1 MKTTGS
7 LMRDRNFLLL
17 WSGQFVSD
25 FGSQL
30 SIFALPVVA
39 ILVLHATALQVATL
53 QSVEFA
59 TISVV
64 AVIAGALAD
73 RHRRRYVMMVTNAVR
88 LVTMLTIPIAYGLGR
103 LTIAQLFICGII
115 ASAASV
121 MFDVAY
127 QALVPSLVGS
137 ERLADGNAK
146 LSMSGSVAEA
156 VGQSTGG
163 ALVQMLGA
171 PFAMLADALTF
182 VISLTTLWRMRHD
195 EPRRTAIPTTEED
208 RDESAL
214 RAFARETLAGFREV
228 WEKPALRM
236 VAMMTATNYLGG
248 SIVTAVFPVLVYR
261 QLHLPPEVLG
271 VIMGVANVGMVGAFT
286 AKPLQRLFGERG
298 TLGSAVLISGI
309 GKLLYV
315 AANLSP
321 LGAVLFGRLLI
332 TFAGPMYDVTQ
343 NTYRV
348 AFIPEPLMGRVAAAF
363 RALTWAT
370 LPVGSLLGG
379 VFATSFGV
387 QHTIIVGSSISFC
400 AILWLGTRVQARHEN
415 RLAGAA

>member
-1 MKTTGS
+1 
-7 LMRDRNFLLL
+7 MRDRNFVLL
-17 WSGQFVSD
+17 WSGQFISD

-39 ILVLHATALQVATL
+39 ILVLHATALEVATL

-73 RHRRRYVMMVTNAVR
+73 RHRRKYVMMVTNAVR
-88 LVTMLTIPIAYGLGR
+88 LVTMLTVPLAYGLGK
-103 LTIAQLFICGII
+103 LTIAQLFICAII
-115 ASAASV
+115 CSAASV

-156 VGQSTGG
+156 IGQSTGG

-171 PFAMLADALTF
+171 PFAMVADALTF
-182 VISLTTLWRMRHD
+182 IISLTTLWRMRHD
-195 EPRRTAIPTTEED
+195 EPRVMHEREDDCSEHTLRT
-208 RDESAL
+208 
-214 RAFARETLAGFREV
+214 FARETLAGFREIY
-228 WEKPALRM
+228 EKPALRM
-236 VAMMTATNYLGG
+236 VALMTATNYLGG
-248 SIVTAVFPVLVYR
+248 SIVTAVFPVLIYR
-261 QLHLPPEVLG
+261 QLHLPPEAVG
-271 VIMGVANVGMVGAFT
+271 VIMGVANVGMIGAFT
-286 AKPLQRLFGERG
+286 AKPLQKVFGERG

-309 GKLLYV
+309 GKLLYL

-343 NTYRV
+343 QTYRV
-348 AFIPEPLMGRVAAAF
+348 SFIPEPLMGRVAAAF
-363 RALTWAT
+363 RAVTWAT
-370 LPVGSLLGG
+370 LPVGSLVGG
-379 VFATSFGV
+379 ILATSCGL
-387 QHTIIVGSSISFC
+387 QHTIFIGSTISFC
-400 AILWLGTRVQARHEN
+400 AILWLGTRVQIAHEN
-415 RLAGAA
+415 RLAGAS

>member
-1 MKTTGS
+1 
-7 LMRDRNFLLL
+7 MRDRNFLLL
-17 WSGQFVSD
+17 WSGQFISD

-64 AVIAGALAD
+64 AIVAGALAD
-73 RHRRRYVMMVTNAVR
+73 RHRRRYLMMVTNAVR
-88 LVTMLTIPIAYGLGR
+88 LVTMLTIPIAYGLGK

-137 ERLADGNAK
+137 DRLADGNAK

-182 VISLTTLWRMRHD
+182 VVSLTTLWRMRHD
-195 EPRRTAIPTTEED
+195 EPKHAP
-208 RDESAL
+208 DESPEGRQEHVL
-214 RAFARETLAGFREV
+214 RGFAHETLAGFREV

-248 SIVTAVFPVLVYR
+248 SIVTAVFPLLVYR
-261 QLHLPPEVLG
+261 QLHLPPEALG
-271 VIMGVANVGMVGAFT
+271 IVMGVANVGMVGAFS
-286 AKPLQRLFGERG
+286 AKPLQKLFGERG
-298 TLGSAVLISGI
+298 TMGSAVLISGI

-343 NTYRV
+343 STYRV

-379 VFATSFGV
+379 VFATTYGV
-387 QHTIIVGSSISFC
+387 PHTIVIGSTISFC

>member
-7 LMRDRNFLLL
+7 LLRDRNFLLL
-17 WSGQFVSD
+17 WSGQFISD

-64 AVIAGALAD
+64 AVIAGVLAD
-73 RHRRRYVMMVTNAVR
+73 RHRRKYVMMVTNAVR
-88 LVTMLTIPIAYGLGR
+88 LVTMLTVPVAYGLGK
-103 LTIAQLFICGII
+103 LTIEQLFICAIVC
-115 ASAASV
+115 SAASV

-127 QALVPSLVGS
+127 QALVPSLVGE

-146 LSMSGSVAEA
+146 LSMTGSVAEA

-163 ALVQMLGA
+163 AIVQMLGA
-171 PFAMLADALTF
+171 PFAMIADALTF
-182 VISLTTLWRMRHD
+182 IISLATLWRMRD
-195 EPRRTAIPTTEED
+195 MQSASESTLRT
-208 RDESAL
+208 
-214 RAFARETLAGFREV
+214 FATETLSGFREIL
-228 WEKPALRM
+228 EQPALRM
-236 VAMMTATNYLGG
+236 VAFMTATNYLGG
-248 SIVTAVFPVLVYR
+248 AIVTAIFPVLIYK
-261 QLHLPPEVLG
+261 QLRLPPEAVG
-271 VIMGVANVGMVGAFT
+271 VIMGVANVGMIGAFS
-286 AKPLQRLFGERG
+286 AKPLQKFFGNRG
-298 TLGSAVLISGI
+298 TMGSAVIISGI

-321 LGAVLFGRLLI
+321 LGAVMFGRLLI

-343 NTYRV
+343 QTYRV
-348 AFIPEPLMGRVAAAF
+348 WFTPEPLMGRVAAAF
-363 RALTWAT
+363 RALTWGT
-370 LPVGSLLGG
+370 LPIGSLLGG
-379 VFATSFGV
+379 ILATTCGV
-387 QHTIIVGSSISFC
+387 NRTIFIGSTISFC
-400 AILWLGTRVQARHEN
+400 AILWLGTRVQPRHES

>member
-7 LMRDRNFLLL
+7 LLRDRNFLLL
-17 WSGQFVSD
+17 WSGQFISD

-30 SIFALPVVA
+30 SIFALPVIA
-39 ILVLHATALQVATL
+39 ILVLHATALQVAAL

-59 TISVV
+59 TISIV

-73 RHRRRYVMMVTNAVR
+73 RHRRRYVMMITNAVR
-88 LVTMLTIPIAYGLGR
+88 LVTMLTIPIAYGLGK
-103 LTIAQLFICGII
+103 LTIDQLFICGII

-137 ERLADGNAK
+137 DRLADGNAK
-146 LSMSGSVAEA
+146 LSMTGSVAEA

-163 ALVQMLGA
+163 AIVQMLGA

-195 EPRRTAIPTTEED
+195 EPKRSDSEDAQTAAEHTLRT
-208 RDESAL
+208 
-214 RAFARETLAGFREV
+214 FAKETLAGFREI

-236 VAMMTATNYLGG
+236 VALMTATNYLGG
-248 SIVTAVFPVLVYR
+248 SIVTAVFPLLIYR
-261 QLHLPPEVLG
+261 QLRLPPEAVG
-271 VIMGVANVGMVGAFT
+271 VIMGVANVGMIGAFT
-286 AKPLQRLFGERG
+286 AKPLQKFFGERG
-298 TLGSAVLISGI
+298 TMGSAVLISGV
-309 GKLLYV
+309 GKLLYL

-343 NTYRV
+343 TTYRV

-363 RALTWAT
+363 RAVTWAT
-370 LPVGSLLGG
+370 LPVGSLVGG
-379 VFATSFGV
+379 ILATTTGL
-387 QHTIIVGSSISFC
+387 QHTIFIGSTISFC
-400 AILWLGTRVQARHEN
+400 AILWLGTRVQNRHEN

>member
-1 MKTTGS
+1 
-7 LMRDRNFLLL
+7 MRDRNFLLL

-64 AVIAGALAD
+64 AVVAGVLAD
-73 RHRRRYVMMVTNAVR
+73 RHRRRYVMMVTNFVR
-88 LVTMLTIPIAYGLGR
+88 LVTMLTVPLAYGLGK
-103 LTIAQLFICGII
+103 LTIAQLFICAII
-115 ASAASV
+115 CSAASV

-127 QALVPSLVGS
+127 QALVPSLVGE

-156 VGQSTGG
+156 IGQSTGG
-163 ALVQMLGA
+163 ALVQLLGA

-195 EPRRTAIPTTEED
+195 EPKRVIVDAQDAQERRFQQ
-208 RDESAL
+208 
-214 RAFARETLAGFREV
+214 FAKDTLAGFREIY
-228 WEKPALRM
+228 EKPALRM
-236 VAMMTATNYLGG
+236 VALVTATNYLGG
-248 SIVTAVFPVLVYR
+248 SIVTAIFPLLIYR
-261 QLHLPPEVLG
+261 ELHLPPEAVG
-271 VIMGVANVGMVGAFT
+271 VIMGVANVGMIGAFT
-286 AKPLQRLFGERG
+286 AKPLQKLFGERG

-343 NTYRV
+343 QTYRTW
-348 AFIPEPLMGRVAAAF
+348 FTPEPLMGRVAAAF
-363 RALTWAT
+363 RAVTWAT
-370 LPVGSLLGG
+370 LPIGSLVGGILATNCGIERTIVVGS
-379 VFATSFGV
+379 T
-387 QHTIIVGSSISFC
+387 ISFC
-400 AILWLGTRVQARHEN
+400 SILWLGTRVQQRHEN

>member
-1 MKTTGS
+1 
-7 LMRDRNFLLL
+7 MRDRNFLLL
-17 WSGQFVSD
+17 WSGQFASD

-30 SIFALPVVA
+30 SIFALPVIA

-59 TISVV
+59 TISIV

-73 RHRRRYVMMVTNAVR
+73 RHRRRYIMIVTNAVR
-88 LVTMLTIPIAYGLGR
+88 LVTMLTIPIAFGVGK
-103 LTIAQLFICGII
+103 LTIAQLFVCAII

-127 QALVPSLVGS
+127 QALVPSLVGTD
-137 ERLADGNAK
+137 RLPDGNAK
-146 LSMSGSVAEA
+146 LSMTGSVAEA

-163 ALVQMLGA
+163 AIVQMLGA

-182 VISLTTLWRMRHD
+182 VISLTTLWRMRHEEPKHGD
-195 EPRRTAIPTTEED
+195 EAPGEHTLRT
-208 RDESAL
+208 
-214 RAFARETLAGFREV
+214 FAKETLAGFREV
-228 WEKPALRM
+228 WEQPALRM
-236 VAMMTATNYLGG
+236 VALMTATNYLGG
-248 SIVTAVFPVLVYR
+248 SIVTAVFPVLIYR
-261 QLHLPPEVLG
+261 QLHLPPEAVG
-271 VIMGVANVGMVGAFT
+271 VIMGVANVGMIGAFT
-286 AKPLQRLFGERG
+286 AKPLQKFFGERG

-309 GKLLYV
+309 GKLLYL

-343 NTYRV
+343 TTYRV

-363 RALTWAT
+363 RAVTWAT

-379 VFATSFGV
+379 ILATTSGV
-387 QHTIIVGSSISFC
+387 QRTIFIGSTISFC

>member
-17 WSGQFVSD
+17 WSGQFISD

-73 RHRRRYVMMVTNAVR
+73 RHRRKYVMMVTNAVR

-103 LTIAQLFICGII
+103 LTIEQLFICGII

-163 ALVQMLGA
+163 AIVQMLGA

-182 VISLTTLWRMRHD
+182 IVSLATLWRMRHD
-195 EPRRTAIPTTEED
+195 EPRQAADTSTEGEQEHTLRT
-208 RDESAL
+208 
-214 RAFARETLAGFREV
+214 FAKETLAGFREV

-261 QLHLPPEVLG
+261 QLHLPPEALG

-286 AKPLQRLFGERG
+286 AKPLQKLFGDRG
-298 TLGSAVLISGI
+298 TMGSAVLISGI
-309 GKLLYV
+309 GKLMYV

-379 VFATSFGV
+379 VFASTFGV
-387 QHTIIVGSSISFC
+387 QRTIFIGSTISFC

>member
-1 MKTTGS
+1 
-7 LMRDRNFLLL
+7 MRDRNFLLL
-17 WSGQFVSD
+17 WSGQFISD

-30 SIFALPVVA
+30 SIFALPVIA

-73 RHRRRYVMMVTNAVR
+73 RHRRKYVMMVTNAVR

-103 LTIAQLFICGII
+103 LTIEQLFICGII

-127 QALVPSLVGS
+127 QALVPSLVGN

-163 ALVQMLGA
+163 AIVQMLGA

-182 VISLTTLWRMRHD
+182 IVSLATLWRMRHD
-195 EPRRTAIPTTEED
+195 EPEHVHDA
-208 RDESAL
+208 SAEGDQEHTL
-214 RAFARETLAGFREV
+214 RSFAKETLAGFREV

-261 QLHLPPEVLG
+261 QLHLPPEALG
-271 VIMGVANVGMVGAFT
+271 VIMGIANVGMVGAFT
-286 AKPLQRLFGERG
+286 AKPLKKLFGDRG
-298 TLGSAVLISGI
+298 TMGSAVLISGI
-309 GKLLYV
+309 GKLMYV

-379 VFATSFGV
+379 VFAGAFGV
-387 QHTIIVGSSISFC
+387 QRTICIGSTISFC

>member
-1 MKTTGS
+1 
-7 LMRDRNFLLL
+7 MRDRNFLLL

-64 AVIAGALAD
+64 AIIAGALAD
-73 RHRRRYVMMVTNAVR
+73 RHRRKYVMMVTNAIR
-88 LVTMLTIPIAYGLGR
+88 LITMLTVPLAYGLGK
-103 LTIAQLFICGII
+103 LTLAQLFVCAIV

-127 QALVPSLVGS
+127 QALVPSLVGR

-156 VGQSTGG
+156 IGQSTGG
-163 ALVQMLGA
+163 ALVQILGA
-171 PFAMLADALTF
+171 PFAMLADAMTF

-195 EPRRTAIPTTEED
+195 EPKLAAQPAAD
-208 RDESAL
+208 AGDHSL
-214 RAFARETLAGFREV
+214 RAFANETLAGFREIY
-228 WEKPALRM
+228 EKPALRM
-236 VAMMTATNYLGG
+236 VALMTATNYLGG
-248 SIVTAVFPVLVYR
+248 SIVTAILPVLIYR
-261 QLHLPPEVLG
+261 QLHLSAEAVG
-271 VIMGVANVGMVGAFT
+271 IIMGLANVGMIGAFT
-286 AKPLQRLFGERG
+286 AKPLQKLFGERG
-298 TLGSAVLISGI
+298 ALGSAVLISGV
-309 GKLLYV
+309 GKLLYL

-321 LGAVLFGRLLI
+321 LGAILFGRLLI

-343 NTYRV
+343 QTYRV
-348 AFIPEPLMGRVAAAF
+348 AFIDEPLMGRVAAAF
-363 RALTWAT
+363 RAVTWAT
-370 LPVGSLLGG
+370 LPIGSLAGG
-379 VFATSFGV
+379 ILATTCGV
-387 QHTIIVGSSISFC
+387 QHAIFVGSTISFC
-400 AILWLGTRVQARHEN
+400 AILWLGTRVHSRAEG
-415 RLAGAA
+415 RLAAAA

>member
-1 MKTTGS
+1 
-7 LMRDRNFLLL
+7 MRDRNFLLL
-17 WSGQFVSD
+17 WSGQFISD

-73 RHRRRYVMMVTNAVR
+73 RHRRKYVMMITNAVR
-88 LVTMLTIPIAYGLGR
+88 LVTMLTVPLAYGLGK
-103 LTIAQLFICGII
+103 LTIAQLFICAII
-115 ASAASV
+115 CSAASV

-156 VGQSTGG
+156 IGQSTGG
-163 ALVQMLGA
+163 AIVQMLGA

-182 VISLTTLWRMRHD
+182 IISLSTLWRMRHD
-195 EPRRTAIPTTEED
+195 EPARTVEED
-208 RDESAL
+208 ASEHTL
-214 RAFARETLAGFREV
+214 RTFARETLAGFREIF
-228 WEKPALRM
+228 ETPALRM
-236 VAMMTATNYLGG
+236 VALMTATNYLGG
-248 SIVTAVFPVLVYR
+248 AIVTAVFPVLIYR
-261 QLHLPPEVLG
+261 QLHLPPEAVG
-271 VIMGVANVGMVGAFT
+271 VIMGVANVGMIGAFT
-286 AKPLQRLFGERG
+286 AKPLQRFFGERG

-309 GKLLYV
+309 GKLLYLG
-315 AANLSP
+315 ANLSP

-343 NTYRV
+343 QTYRV

-363 RALTWAT
+363 RAVTWAT
-370 LPVGSLLGG
+370 LPIGSLLGG
-379 VFATSFGV
+379 ILATGCGL
-387 QHTIIVGSSISFC
+387 QRTIFIGSTISFC
-400 AILWLGTRVQARHEN
+400 AILWLGTRVQVAHEN

>member
-1 MKTTGS
+1 
-7 LMRDRNFLLL
+7 MRDRNFLLL

-39 ILVLHATALQVATL
+39 IIVLHATALQVATL

-88 LVTMLTIPIAYGLGR
+88 LITVLTIPVAYGLGK
-103 LTIAQLFICGII
+103 LTIEQLFICGII

-127 QALVPSLVGS
+127 QALVPSLVGN

-156 VGQSTGG
+156 AGQSTGG
-163 ALVQMLGA
+163 AIVQMLGA

-195 EPRRTAIPTTEED
+195 EPVHEPEETAED
-208 RDESAL
+208 RQENTL
-214 RAFARETLAGFREV
+214 RAFARDTLAGFREV

-261 QLHLPPEVLG
+261 QLHLRPELLG
-271 VIMGVANVGMVGAFT
+271 IIMGVANVGMVGAFS
-286 AKPLQRLFGERG
+286 AKPMQKILGNRG
-298 TLGSAVLISGI
+298 TLGGAVLISGI

-343 NTYRV
+343 TTYRV

-379 VFATSFGV
+379 IFATSFGV
-387 QHTIIVGSSISFC
+387 QRTIVIGSTISFC
-400 AILWLGTRVQARHEN
+400 AILWLCTRVQSAHEN

>member
-1 MKTTGS
+1 
-7 LMRDRNFLLL
+7 MRDRNFLLL
-17 WSGQFVSD
+17 WSGQFISD

-39 ILVLHATALQVATL
+39 ILVLHASALQVATL

-73 RHRRRYVMMVTNAVR
+73 RHRRRYVMMITNAVR
-88 LVTMLTIPIAYGLGR
+88 FVTVLTVPIAYGLGK
-103 LTIAQLFICGII
+103 LTIEQLFICAII

-163 ALVQMLGA
+163 AIVQMLGA

-182 VISLTTLWRMRHD
+182 IISLTTLWRMRHD
-195 EPRRTAIPTTEED
+195 EPKLYAANDTDED
-208 RDESAL
+208 RQEHTL
-214 RAFARETLAGFREV
+214 RSFGKETLAGFREI

-261 QLHLPPEVLG
+261 QMHLPPEVLG
-271 VIMGVANVGMVGAFT
+271 VVMGVANVGMVGAFT
-286 AKPLQRLFGERG
+286 AKPLQKIFGDRG

-309 GKLLYV
+309 GKLLYL

-343 NTYRV
+343 QTYRV

-379 VFATSFGV
+379 ILATSCGLQRAIF
-387 QHTIIVGSSISFC
+387 IGSTISFC
-400 AILWLGTRVQARHEN
+400 AILWLGTRVQTRHEN